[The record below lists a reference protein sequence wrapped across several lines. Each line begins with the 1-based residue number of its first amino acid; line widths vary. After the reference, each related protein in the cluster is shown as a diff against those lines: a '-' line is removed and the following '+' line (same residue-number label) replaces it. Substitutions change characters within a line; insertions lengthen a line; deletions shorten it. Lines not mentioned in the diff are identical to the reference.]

1 MFTKKLEDQF
11 SADLLNTV
19 KGILGEAK
27 KCPKDCEC
35 EKCEKE
41 DDEEERRKKAHQM
54 EQREYLQRQ
63 IEEKRQKKEIEKKQD
78 WLYDQQRLAI
88 TR

>member
-1 MFTKKLEDQF
+1 MRK
-11 SADLLNTV
+11 ADYF
-19 KGILGEAK
+19 KEAVIPQSSG
-27 KCPKDCEC
+27 CLVFRG
-35 EKCEKE
+35 E